1 MTSFNDG
8 VLDVYRDKDIKTPFG
23 AKVNARSVDD
33 LEFVVRLAYKAQ
45 AIRGQDFTFAER
57 HGMVLTMKVKT
68 HLVPA
73 STRSAGRSSGGTST
87 TSRTSTGR
95 RTRCTCT
102 WREVRHL
109 EDETLTLIEAGAR

>member
-45 AIRGQDFTFAER
+45 AIRDQDFTFAER

-68 HLVPA
+68 HLVPRVDA
-73 STRSAGRSSGGTST
+73 ECRAVIGGNIYDISHIDRTTNEMYLYLEGGAPFGGR
-87 TSRTSTGR
+87 
-95 RTRCTCT
+95 
-102 WREVRHL
+102 
-109 EDETLTLIEAGAR
+109 DPNADQAGAR